1 MMDAQTKNNGNS
13 KSLFRIVISAAVS
26 ILAAEIVFV
35 IFWSFKF
42 ISAISDSLFLSIGV
56 LAGMVAG
63 IISFIKVDKYLKD
76 RMQNK

>member
-1 MMDAQTKNNGNS
+1 MDAQTKNNGNS
-13 KSLFRIVISAAVS
+13 KSLFRILISAAVS

-42 ISAISDSLFLSIGV
+42 FSAISDSLFLSIGV
-56 LAGMVAG
+56 LAGVVAG
-63 IISFIKVDKYLKD
+63 ILSFVKIDKYLKD

>member
-1 MMDAQTKNNGNS
+1 MDAQTKNNGNS
-13 KSLFRIVISAAVS
+13 KSLFRILISSAVA

-42 ISAISDSLFLSIGV
+42 FSAISDLLFLSIGV

-63 IISFIKVDKYLKD
+63 ILSFMKIDKYLKD
-76 RMQNK
+76 RIQNK

>member
-1 MMDAQTKNNGNS
+1 MMDAQAKNNGNS
-13 KSLFRIVISAAVS
+13 KSLFRIIISAAVS

>member
-1 MMDAQTKNNGNS
+1 MDAQTMNNGNS
-13 KSLFRIVISAAVS
+13 KSLFRILVSAAVS

-63 IISFIKVDKYLKD
+63 IISFIKIDKYLKD

>member
-13 KSLFRIVISAAVS
+13 KSLFRIIISAAVS

-63 IISFIKVDKYLKD
+63 IISFIKIDKYLKD